1 MNDQTNR
8 SRLYEKYSISHN
20 IIEGRVFI
28 KRKLTDFF
36 PNGVNRGVR
45 DFNLREDP
53 HFVAHLEIACFFNDV
68 ESCLGHY
75 V

>member
-45 DFNLREDP
+45 QLAGRSTFCGPFRNSLL
-53 HFVAHLEIACFFNDV
+53 FQ
-68 ESCLGHY
+68 
-75 V
+75 